1 MVSRKTK
8 KTTKTLSLGGLRK
21 ALEHIKVSARTKSIP
36 EFQKEYK
43 KVFHRELTAKQ
54 AKQYVQS
61 LKASQRGGMADLQYD
76 MRPGADVPNVSVPPY
91 LTGGFGF
98 ANVNSTIGQAAG
110 TTNYGSPGPD
120 QGSNLVGGRGRKGKK
135 SKTRKTQRKNKLKG
149 GGFIDEVRSNLS
161 QMAYRPFA
169 AVGPPSIGN
178 DAQLLSHGHAGFPS
192 PRPEIHSASFPT
204 TAMAHSMVISGA
216 SKVV

>member
-43 KVFHRELTAKQ
+43 KVFHRELSAKQ

-98 ANVNSTIGQAAG
+98 ANVNSTIGEAAG
-110 TTNYGSPGPD
+110 ATNYGSPGPD
-120 QGSNLVGGRGRKGKK
+120 QGSNTVGGGRRKK
-135 SKTRKTQRKNKLKG
+135 SRSRKTQRKNKQKG
-149 GGFIDEVRSNLS
+149 GSALDSILSNAS
-161 QMAYRPFA
+161 QMAYRPFPA
-169 AVGPPSIGN
+169 AGPPSMGN
-178 DAQLLSHGHAGFPS
+178 DAQLLTHGLPGFPS
-192 PRPEIHSASFPT
+192 PRPELHSPNFPSPV
-204 TAMAHSMVISGA
+204 MAHSMVLSGK
-216 SKVV
+216 SIVV